1 VKSTGNDIVAL
12 QGINRQ
18 RTNHFRFYSKI
29 LSVPEQALYDREG
42 FPEIPFE
49 KFVWLLWSIKESVYK
64 YLKRAKPGL
73 VFSPTKIIIQQI
85 DPPLLPNITSF
96 TAIQWENNVN
106 GSGENFYKGVIVA
119 GSDIFYSRSK
129 IHDEL
134 ISTVVSA
141 DENFE
146 NTWWGIK
153 SIDHNGYDNQSRA
166 VRAFILDKLYSILPD
181 GNDHLRIGKCPLGCP
196 VVLKEAKEMNIPV
209 SLAHHGYFVAYSF
222 LLKHPLLQ
230 MNYKV

>member
-29 LSVPEQALYDREG
+29 LSVSEQSLYYRQG
-42 FPEIPFE
+42 FAEMPFE

-64 YLKRAKPGL
+64 YLKRTMPGL
-73 VFSPTKIIIQQI
+73 VFSPTKIIIQRI
-85 DPPLLPNITSF
+85 DPPLRRTITSF
-96 TAIQWENNVN
+96 TGIQWENNVN
-106 GSGENFYKGVIVA
+106 ESCENFYKSVIVF

-134 ISTVVSA
+134 ISTIVSD

-146 NTWWGIK
+146 NIRWGIK
-153 SIDHNGYDNQSRA
+153 SIDHTDYDNQSKA
-166 VRAFILDKLYSILPD
+166 VRAFTLDKLYSILPGGKD
-181 GNDHLRIGKCPLGCP
+181 NLSIGKSPLGYP

-209 SLAHHGYFVAYSF
+209 SFAHHGYFIAYSF
-222 LLKHPLLQ
+222 LLKHP
-230 MNYKV
+230 